1 MNAARGTMKVA
12 AIKAPRYGE
21 ERRAM
26 LHDLALSTGATY
38 VSRVSGMK
46 LKDVKLEN
54 LGSATKIESYKNKTT
69 IAGGKGDWEKI
80 EERIETYKEELK
92 PNRIHARMR
101 ENPRKDHEVAS
112 GIAIIRVGAATEIEM
127 IEKKHR
133 IEDALEA
140 VKSAQLEGIV
150 PGGGTAL
157 IRAIQGLDS
166 GRRDRRSKAWC

>member
-1 MNAARGTMKVA
+1 
-12 AIKAPRYGE
+12 
-21 ERRAM
+21 M
-26 LHDLALSTGATY
+26 LFDLALSTGATY

-54 LGSATKIESYKNKTT
+54 LGSATKIESYKQMTT

-80 EERIETYKEELK
+80 EERIESYKEEL
-92 PNRIHARMR
+92 NQTDSMHECERIQERIT
-101 ENPRKDHEVAS
+101 KLAS

-140 VKSAQLEGIV
+140 VKSAQL
-150 PGGGTAL
+150 
-157 IRAIQGLDS
+157 
-166 GRRDRRSKAWC
+166 